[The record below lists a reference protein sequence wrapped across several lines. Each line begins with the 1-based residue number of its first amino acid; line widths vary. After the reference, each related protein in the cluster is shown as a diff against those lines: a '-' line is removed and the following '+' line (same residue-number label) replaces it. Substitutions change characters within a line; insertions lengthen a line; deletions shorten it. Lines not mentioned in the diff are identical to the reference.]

1 MHKQIIN
8 RPFNLEKCQFPTEI
22 TPLMARI
29 YSARGIHDEKGLNR
43 KLKDLPHYQQL
54 KDIDKATE
62 ILATAITSQQNILI
76 VGDFDCDGATSSAL
90 GILALQSMGAKA
102 DYLVPNR
109 FEYGYG
115 LTPEIVD
122 TIDTHKVDV
131 LVTVDNG
138 ISSIEGVKAAKAGG
152 MKVVITDHHL
162 AGNTLPEADAIVNP
176 NQPHCSFPGKNTA
189 GVGIIFFLMCALRTQ
204 LREQGWFNNRPE
216 PNLAELLDLVALGTV
231 ADVVSL
237 DAHNRILVF
246 QGLARIRAGRCRPGI
261 KALIDIAGRD
271 PGRLC
276 AADLGFALG
285 PRLNAAGR
293 LDDMSTGIELLL
305 TESETHARE
314 LAVELDS
321 LNRERKDIEA
331 SMHTEA
337 MAELEQLDLKDKEN
351 SPWGV
356 ALFQNDW
363 HQGVVGI
370 LASRVKEKLNRPVIA
385 FAEADNNEIKGSARS
400 ITGLHIRD
408 TLDSIAREH
417 PGLIIKF
424 GGHAM
429 AAGLSIKKD
438 DFSRFKKA
446 FDQAVRAQLNPED
459 LKATIYTD
467 GALDSQDITMATA
480 ITLRE
485 GGPWGQNFPE
495 PTFDGRFQ
503 VIQQRLVGQKHLK
516 LVLKIPGSET
526 WLDAIAFNIDT
537 RHWPNP
543 SVSHLKVVY
552 KLDINEYRGQQNLQ
566 LMINHFQPAADK
578 ASTS

>member
-1 MHKQIIN
+1 
-8 RPFNLEKCQFPTEI
+8 
-22 TPLMARI
+22 MARI
-29 YSARGIHDEKGLNR
+29 YSARGVYDEQSLAR
-43 KLKDLPHYQQL
+43 KLKDLPNYHQL
-54 KDIDKATE
+54 KDIDKASR
-62 ILATAITSQQNILI
+62 ILSDGIQNNQRILI

-90 GILALQSMGAKA
+90 GVLALKTMGARV
-102 DYLVPNR
+102 DYFVPNR

-115 LTPEIVD
+115 LTPEIVTATQSHQPD
-122 TIDTHKVDV
+122 I

-138 ISSIEGVKAAKAGG
+138 ISSLEGVAAAKAEGI
-152 MKVVITDHHL
+152 KVIVTDHHL
-162 AGNTLPEADAIVNP
+162 AGDKLPDADAIVNP
-176 NQPHCSFPGKNTA
+176 NQPDCPFPGKNTA
-189 GVGIIFFLMCALRTQ
+189 GVGIIFFVMCALRTK
-204 LREQGWFNNRPE
+204 LREQGWFDSRPE

-246 QGLARIRAGRCRPGI
+246 QGLARIRAGRGRPGI
-261 KALIDIAGRD
+261 KALVDISGRD
-271 PGRLC
+271 LSKLC

-314 LAVELDS
+314 LAVELDA
-321 LNRERKDIEA
+321 LNRERKEIEA

-337 MAELEQLDLKDKEN
+337 MAELEQLNLKDQDN
-351 SPWGV
+351 VPWGI
-356 ALFQNDW
+356 ALFKDDW

-385 FAEADNNEIKGSARS
+385 FAEADNGEIKGSARS

-408 TLDSIAREH
+408 TLDSIAKEH

-438 DFSRFKKA
+438 SFSQFKNA
-446 FDQAVRAQLNPED
+446 FDQAVREQLNQED
-459 LKATIYTD
+459 LKAAIYTD
-467 GALDSQDITMATA
+467 GELKSEEMTMATA
-480 ITLRE
+480 VTLRE
-485 GGPWGQNFPE
+485 GGPWGQSFPE
-495 PTFDGRFQ
+495 PTFDGHFQ
-503 VIQQRLVGQKHLK
+503 VIQQCLVGQKHLK

-543 SVSHLKVVY
+543 SITDLNVVY

-566 LMINHFQPAADK
+566 LMIDHFQPAIDK
-578 ASTS
+578 ASAS